1 MEAHRAQHR
10 VHAIA
15 EGRGHPQIVG
25 RKRRAHLVGR
35 GQRKRAAQERICAI
49 AIRRHQVGAKGGVLE
64 RAALSR
70 DPGAIDR
77 VAHRRE
83 IDRERRHRR
92 LLAPQTLAQP
102 QEAGIE
108 RGLLRRGW
116 IAGAGDRHTDRR
128 EGSPRRVREPNGE
141 GTRALHLPLRGHHRD
156 PTRQRRTEAGRD
168 RHAGEGVGRHEARRI
183 DGDLAGLEILASAR
197 EVGHERLGA
206 RRKAQQ
212 TSQASLQKTAHRRG
226 DGHGVQRGTDR
237 EELDRED
244 EPGKVASQRA
254 SHLRLTR
261 GAPGGY

>member
-10 VHAIA
+10 MHAVA
-15 EGRGHPQIVG
+15 EGRGHAQIAG

-35 GQRKRAAQERICAI
+35 GQRKGAAQERIRAI
-49 AIRRHQVGAKGGVLE
+49 PVRRHEVGAKGGVLE

-83 IDRERRHRR
+83 VDRERRHRR
-92 LLAPQTLAQP
+92 LFAPQTLAQP
-102 QEAGIE
+102 QQAGVE
-108 RGLLRRGW
+108 RGLLRRGR

-128 EGSPRRVREPNGE
+128 ERSPRRVREPNGE
-141 GTRALHLPLRGHHRD
+141 GARALHLPLCGHHRD
-156 PTRQRRTEAGRD
+156 PSRQGRTEAGGD
-168 RHAGEGVGRHEARRI
+168 RHAGEGVGRHQARWI
-183 DGDLAGLEILASAR
+183 DGDLARLEILARAR
-197 EVGHERLGA
+197 EVGHERLRA

-212 TSQASLQKTAHRRG
+212 ASQASLQETAHRRG
-226 DGHGVQRGTDR
+226 DGHGVERGADR

-244 EPGKVASQRA
+244 EPGPVASQRA